1 MGDFPFLYKCHTSVA
16 DLGLNFWV
24 GTNDVGGLISGCGQ
38 LSLHESQN
46 FEDLASSFVVNK
58 LFT

>member
-1 MGDFPFLYKCHTSVA
+1 MQLLKLNLYRESLSGAVA

-38 LSLHESQN
+38 LSLHMKVKI
-46 FEDLASSFVVNK
+46 LK
-58 LFT
+58 I